1 MLLLSTYIFALSLTK
16 PGKWWQLFN
25 IEIRRMAKKQTNE
38 LSGILSEADLSAYCP
53 DLPNW
58 PRSWCFDDPDLIP
71 GTQIVEVFKPF
82 LRHMLTLDLTR
93 ATRNRHRDNLWL
105 LGGEIIRDINE
116 TPKLRKR
123 PADAL
128 IRKSII
134 GGQGP
139 SIYHCTSDA
148 EQRSIDSTCRKL
160 HRFLTEP

>member
-1 MLLLSTYIFALSLTK
+1 
-16 PGKWWQLFN
+16 
-25 IEIRRMAKKQTNE
+25 
-38 LSGILSEADLSAYCP
+38 
-53 DLPNW
+53 
-58 PRSWCFDDPDLIP
+58 
-71 GTQIVEVFKPF
+71 
-82 LRHMLTLDLTR
+82 MLTLDLTR

-148 EQRSIDSTCRKL
+148 EQRSFDSTCRKL